1 MASSEDTAAAK
12 KMYASVRPFVRELL
26 EHLCIEANSEKD
38 SIFLSLDKVMKQFWP
53 ILRAVCERQ
62 ETRPHVPNRDVTDLE
77 ARLGSKPFRQLYHDA
92 LDVAFDVK
100 FGHMQEFTKGT
111 PGPKQNLERAA
122 RIKELVADGKNSEQI
137 RQMLETEGVN
147 LSLSGVQSYRKSRY
161 GSTRRKKPQQ

>member
-1 MASSEDTAAAK
+1 MGSSKDTAEAK
-12 KMYASVRPFVRELL
+12 KMYASVRPFFRELL
-26 EHLCIEANSEKD
+26 EHICIEANSEKD

-53 ILRAVCERQ
+53 ILRAVYEWE
-62 ETRPHVPNRDVTDLE
+62 ETRPQVQNRGVTDLE

-100 FGHMQEFTKGT
+100 FGQMREFRKGT

-122 RIKELVADGKNSEQI
+122 RIQSFVANGKSSEEI
-137 RQMLETEGVN
+137 RQILEAEGVN

-161 GSTRRKKPQQ
+161 GTTRRKKPQR